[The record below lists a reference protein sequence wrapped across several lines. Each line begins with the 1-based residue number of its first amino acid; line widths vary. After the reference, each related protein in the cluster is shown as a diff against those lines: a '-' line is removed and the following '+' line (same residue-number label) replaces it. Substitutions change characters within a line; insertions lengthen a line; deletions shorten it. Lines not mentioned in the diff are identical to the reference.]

1 MTTIYFI
8 DASVSNYQSI
18 ENELGASATIVV
30 LQPNKNGLEQI
41 TNYLAVA
48 NATNL
53 DAIHIF
59 SHGSA
64 GELLLGNSTV
74 STDTLNQHA
83 DLLAKI
89 GQSLSSTGD
98 ILLYGCDVA
107 QGEVGQNFVNTLANL
122 TGADVA
128 ASNDLTG
135 SAALGGDWDL
145 EVKTGVVEAR
155 AVVDLGYGAVLVA
168 TAPTA
173 ANKQLAAY
181 AEDGTY
187 TTTTITSS
195 NFSFADVNGD
205 SFRGVFITAN
215 NATSTQGTWEYQIG
229 SASSWT
235 AIIPLTTQGFYIA
248 ASSSNSIHFKSA
260 TNYNGAVG
268 SLSFVVDSSSDTT
281 TRANGSSYTLYSGS
295 TNYSATSA
303 PYTLSQAD
311 ITAVNDAPTATNLN
325 AAENFTEDATSVSLT
340 DIVISDVD
348 TDATETA
355 TLTLSDKNAGVF
367 STATGSSFNSGT
379 GVWTATSTLA
389 NVNILLANVTF
400 TPAANYDK
408 NFTIATS
415 VTDGTATAIT
425 ETKTVTVTAVNDA
438 PTVTSLNTAESFT
451 EDATSVS
458 LTDIVISDVDTGAT
472 ETATLTLS
480 DKNAGVFSTAT
491 GSSFNSG
498 TGVWTATGTLAN
510 VNTLLAN
517 VTFTPAANY
526 DKNFTIATSVTDGT
540 ATAIT
545 ETKTVTVTAVN
556 DAPVLANTIPTIIQV
571 AGAPTPVS
579 NSVIGTLVS
588 SLASSSNVTDV
599 DGTGLG
605 IAITAVDST
614 QGNWW
619 YTTNNGT
626 NWTLVNPVTTPTTPV
641 VSATNALFLAA
652 DANTRLYFDP
662 TSTGTFSITA
672 GATFKAWDQTDS
684 LANGS
689 KHTTFVSGS
698 SGSFIGSVSSNNANA
713 PVSVVNADLLDTVA
727 LDDFSSVI
735 RAGTEAAKNYK
746 VRGNTTASNFTD
758 FDDSDTSK
766 PTHHRYDQESGASQS
781 VTKYVDRYA
790 VNTTDA
796 NHILKN
802 VDTTTFDHN
811 EYKIGSYGTLY
822 LKDGS
827 STTAA
832 SYVYV
837 PDDAAVNAL
846 NAGFYTETFGVKHYT
861 SYSNKAFSGYTKTD
875 TVTFTIVGVNDA
887 PIFTSLTSSVAA
899 GNEDNQIS
907 VSFIDLTTQG
917 NESDVD
923 GSVAAFTV
931 KAVSTG
937 TLKMGTSVNSAADF
951 SITNNTIDS
960 THFAY
965 WTPDANANG
974 TLNAFTVVAKD
985 SNGLESSTAAVQAQI
1000 AVAAVND
1007 VPSFT
1012 KSSNQTI
1019 DEDAGAQTVSG
1030 WAASLSKGGGSDETN
1045 QTLSFIV
1052 TNDNSQLF
1060 SVAPSVDNTGKLT
1073 YTPAANAN
1081 GSATVSVQIHDTGG
1095 TTIGGVDT
1103 SAAQTF
1109 AITVTP
1115 VNDAPT
1121 FTSFSEAVAT
1131 GNEDT
1136 QISVTMGDLSGK
1148 GNENDVDG
1156 LDTVTAFI
1164 VKALT
1169 SGTLKI
1175 GANSVSATAWNA
1187 TTNKTID
1194 ATHIAYWTPAANAN
1208 GTLDA
1213 FTVVAKDDGGLES
1226 STPVQAQIAVT
1237 AVNDLPQF
1245 TDSSHITLTDTSA
1258 SDTFVNQTGQ
1268 LTATDVDTG
1277 STQTYGA
1284 TSSSSVSFTSGGKTY
1299 DLAVTGGYG
1308 VLHVKSTSGDYVYV
1322 PDSSVINAISLPSN
1336 PVDSFTVSVSDGFDS
1351 PVTKPLTVSITGAN
1365 DTPIILQQFASID
1378 IADTANQLEN
1388 FSSIVGDVSATDA
1401 ESSALTYSIETS
1413 PVLSA
1418 SYGVLTIDSSTGKYT
1433 FNPDESKI
1441 NGLLATDAPVQ
1452 SVYTLKVAD
1461 TQGGFVTQDL
1471 IVNITG
1477 ANDDPS
1483 LTVDATATALTVTD
1497 TALPDVFSALTGS
1510 LKGSAPDSGVTY
1522 SVTGGTTDTSNLDL
1536 ISKTTDF
1543 GTLTVSKSA
1552 GTFSFLP
1559 NPVKVNSLKAD
1570 LNGVSDEF
1578 VVQTISN
1585 SGTHVTK
1592 TLTYNFVGANDNPLL
1607 TGSLAT
1613 LAHGTEDTAY
1623 NISASDLL
1631 TGYTDVD
1638 STPLSVS
1645 DLHATNGDITVSGSD
1660 FIFTPHPN
1668 FNGTVDLT
1676 YTVNDNDSGS
1686 VNDAAQDFVLNAVN
1700 DAPIATDNLFVIDE
1714 DNSHTFSSG
1723 SAVTNFGY
1731 SDIENDAMVGIK
1743 IISIPDV
1750 SEGVLKLRTATL
1762 ANGAEIAQADIS
1774 NLKFV
1779 PASNFNGTAKFD
1791 FKVADVADNGGYS
1804 KDAQTITFTVNA
1816 INDAPTAA
1824 NNTITLDE
1832 DSTHIFSIGEF
1843 GYSDVENSPISS
1855 ITIGTLPSAGVLAFD
1870 NSTNVI
1876 HADDT
1881 IDSGSIEHLT
1891 FAPALNENG
1900 ATYAD
1905 FTFTVNDGTIESSSA
1920 NTISLAVTP
1929 VNDAPTFTTLS
1940 SAVKTGNANSAI
1952 TVNFADLTSKGNEA
1966 DIDGTVDAFVVKALS
1981 SGTLKIGAD
1990 AASAT
1995 DFASGNKT
2003 IDATHIAYWTP
2014 AVDVKGNN
2022 LSAFTVVAK
2031 DNGGLESSLPAV
2043 QAVVNVLAVNTPG
2056 VASISGTPT
2065 QGQVLTASVID
2076 ANGLQGVNP
2085 NFQWKSGGASGTNIS
2100 GATASTYTLRQSDVG
2115 KKIAVAVTYTDN
2127 DGFAENDTSEIANN
2141 VANINDLGRITISGT
2156 AAQGQVLTSALVDDD
2171 GLVGVTSVY
2180 QWKAGGIIIS
2190 GATAST
2196 YTLTQAEVG
2205 KAITVQATYTDNGH
2219 TAEAPVSAPTSLVTS
2234 IEVNGGTTNVNNN
2247 TPHTYIATPGN
2258 EIITGTS
2265 RSDDT
2270 VTYVNSTSA
2279 VTVSLAITKSQDT
2292 GGSGFDTITK
2302 IENLTGST
2310 YGDTLTGSEKAN
2322 VKNVIDGGTG
2332 ADTMAGG
2339 TGDDTYYVDNVGD
2352 VVTEVT
2358 KQGVDT
2364 VISTVDY
2371 SLASLPYVENL
2382 TLSGTA
2388 LNATGNSYANKI
2400 IGNAS
2405 DNVIVGGAGNDSLN
2419 GGLGND
2425 LLTGGL
2431 GSDHFQLTTAIGSTN
2446 IDTITDF
2453 AKGDKIDLS
2462 KSVFTSLSGS
2472 RLAASNFSVDN
2483 IGVHKYI
2490 SYNTATGVLSYDA
2503 DATGSG
2509 LPVQIA
2515 VIGTTTHPTLSAT
2528 DFGIIA

>member
-1 MTTIYFI
+1 M
-8 DASVSNYQSI
+8 
-18 ENELGASATIVV
+18 SANTA
-30 LQPNKNGLEQI
+30 
-41 TNYLAVA
+41 Y
-48 NATNL
+48 
-53 DAIHIF
+53 
-59 SHGSA
+59 
-64 GELLLGNSTV
+64 
-74 STDTLNQHA
+74 
-83 DLLAKI
+83 
-89 GQSLSSTGD
+89 SS
-98 ILLYGCDVA
+98 
-107 QGEVGQNFVNTLANL
+107 
-122 TGADVA
+122 
-128 ASNDLTG
+128 
-135 SAALGGDWDL
+135 
-145 EVKTGVVEAR
+145 
-155 AVVDLGYGAVLVA
+155 
-168 TAPTA
+168 
-173 ANKQLAAY
+173 
-181 AEDGTY
+181 
-187 TTTTITSS
+187 
-195 NFSFADVNGD
+195 
-205 SFRGVFITAN
+205 GVFYFTP
-215 NATSTQGTWEYQIG
+215 T
-229 SASSWT
+229 
-235 AIIPLTTQGFYIA
+235 
-248 ASSSNSIHFKSA
+248 K
-260 TNYNGAVG
+260 NYNGTT
-268 SLSFVVDSSSDTT
+268 SFDF
-281 TRANGSSYTLYSGS
+281 
-295 TNYSATSA
+295 
-303 PYTLSQAD
+303 
-311 ITAVNDAPTATNLN
+311 TATDLAGN
-325 AAENFTEDATSVSLT
+325 SVLVT
-340 DIVISDVD
+340 
-348 TDATETA
+348 
-355 TLTLSDKNAGVF
+355 
-367 STATGSSFNSGT
+367 
-379 GVWTATSTLA
+379 TSTIT
-389 NVNILLANVTF
+389 VN
-400 TPAANYDK
+400 
-408 NFTIATS
+408 
-415 VTDGTATAIT
+415 
-425 ETKTVTVTAVNDA
+425 
-438 PTVTSLNTAESFT
+438 
-451 EDATSVS
+451 
-458 LTDIVISDVDTGAT
+458 
-472 ETATLTLS
+472 
-480 DKNAGVFSTAT
+480 
-491 GSSFNSG
+491 
-498 TGVWTATGTLAN
+498 
-510 VNTLLAN
+510 
-517 VTFTPAANY
+517 
-526 DKNFTIATSVTDGT
+526 
-540 ATAIT
+540 
-545 ETKTVTVTAVN
+545 AVN

-579 NSVIGTLVS
+579 NRDSVIGTLVS
-588 SLASSSNVTDV
+588 SLVSSSNVTDV

-626 NWTLVNPVTTPTTPV
+626 NWTLVNPVTTPATPV

-652 DANTRLYFDP
+652 DTNTRLYFDP

-802 VDTTTFDHN
+802 TDTTTFDHN

-861 SYSNKAFSGYTKTD
+861 SYSNKAFSGYAKTD

-937 TLKMGTSVNSAADF
+937 TLKIGTSANSAADF

-965 WTPDANANG
+965 WTPDTNANG

-1095 TTIGGVDT
+1095 TTIGGIDT

-1109 AITVTP
+1109 AITVNP

-1175 GANSVSATAWNA
+1175 GANSASATAWNA

-1284 TSSSSVSFTSGGKTY
+1284 TSSSPVSFTSGGKTY
-1299 DLAVTGGYG
+1299 DLAVTGDYG

-1322 PDSSVINAISLPSN
+1322 PDSSVINAISLNSN

-1365 DTPIILQQFASID
+1365 DTPIILQPFAAIG

-1401 ESSALTYSIETS
+1401 ESSTLTYSIETS
-1413 PVLSA
+1413 PVSGA
-1418 SYGVLTIDSSTGKYT
+1418 SYGVLTIDSSTGQYT
-1433 FNPDESKI
+1433 FNPDEAKI
-1441 NGLLATDAPVQ
+1441 NGLLETDTLVQ

-1461 TQGGFVTQDL
+1461 TQGGFVTQNL
-1471 IVNITG
+1471 TVNITG
-1477 ANDDPS
+1477 ANDDPT
-1483 LTVDATATALTVTD
+1483 LTVDATALTVTD
-1497 TALPDVFSALTGS
+1497 TALPDDFSALTGS

-1638 STPLSVS
+1638 STPLSVL
-1645 DLHATNGDITVSGSD
+1645 DLHATNGDITVSGSN

-1668 FNGTVDLT
+1668 FNGTVGLT

-1686 VNDAAQDFVLNAVN
+1686 VNAAQYFVLNAVN

-1723 SAVTNFGY
+1723 SAVTDFGY
-1731 SDIENDAMVGIK
+1731 SDIESDAMVGIK
-1743 IISIPDV
+1743 ITSIPDV
-1750 SEGVLKLRTATL
+1750 SEGVLKLGTATL

-1791 FKVADVADNGGYS
+1791 FKVADNGGYS

-1816 INDAPTAA
+1816 VNDAPTAA

-1832 DSTHIFSIGEF
+1832 DSTHIFSIGDF
-1843 GYSDVENSPISS
+1843 RYSDVENSPISS
-1855 ITIGTLPSAGVLAFD
+1855 ITIGTLPSAGVLAFY

-1876 HADDT
+1876 HAGDT

-1920 NTISLAVTP
+1920 NTISLAVAP

-1952 TVNFADLTSKGNEA
+1952 TVNFADLTSEGNEA

-1981 SGTLKIGAD
+1981 SGTLKIGTD
-1990 AASAT
+1990 AAFAT
-1995 DFASGNKT
+1995 DFASGNNT

-2014 AVDVKGNN
+2014 AFDVKGNN

-2302 IENLTGST
+2302 IENLTGSNFD
-2310 YGDTLTGSEKAN
+2310 DTLTGSAKAN
-2322 VKNVIDGGTG
+2322 IKNVIDGGTG

-2382 TLSGTA
+2382 TLSGTV

-2425 LLTGGL
+2425 SLTGGL
-2431 GSDHFQLTTAIGSTN
+2431 GNDHFQLTTAIGSTN

-2462 KSVFTSLSGS
+2462 KSIFTSLSGS
-2472 RLAASNFSVDN
+2472 RLATSNFGVD
-2483 IGVHKYI
+2483 KYI
-2490 SYNTATGVLSYDA
+2490 SYDKTTGVLSYDA